1 MTGRKKKR
9 KRADVISLSFFLK
22 KDDKLSASL
31 KKKIGFCFVCGH
43 RTRERQKKQN
53 NFFRQYQQPLILF
66 VCVSERVVNADRNM
80 PVDEHVFVAIYR
92 DMWKR
97 SSKWA
102 QL

>member
-31 KKKIGFCFVCGH
+31 KKKSDFVLYVDTEHG
-43 RTRERQKKQN
+43 RGKKNKN